1 MPLSNENQQLLSLKQ
16 GQSWPSFEQ
25 FRKEGSKGLE
35 SVKDGEVATL
45 KTKSGQY
52 RILEERD
59 FQKLYGLA
67 RDVERLSG
75 GLRVVISAIRAVQKH
90 HDEETLKVLLE
101 SVHLMGNLPELP
113 TRENFAPLEPEGFEM
128 EEDEED
134 EDDEYILDPKELQSL
149 INSKKLGPST
159 KWIKTELVIPSFP
172 EELQRL
178 INYQNIGPKQGE
190 S

>member
-1 MPLSNENQQLLSLKQ
+1 MQLSNENQQLLSLKQ
-16 GQSWPSFEQ
+16 GPIWPSFEQ

-35 SVKDGEVATL
+35 SVKNGEIATL

-52 RILEERD
+52 HILEAKD

-101 SVHLMGNLPELP
+101 SVHIMGNLPELP
-113 TRENFAPLEPEGFEM
+113 TRENFAPLVPEGFEM
-128 EEDEED
+128 EEDEEG
-134 EDDEYILDPKELQSL
+134 EYILDPKELQRL
-149 INSKKLGPST
+149 INSKTLAQSKENL
-159 KWIKTELVIPSFP
+159 K
-172 EELQRL
+172 
-178 INYQNIGPKQGE
+178 
-190 S
+190 